1 MDPQQ
6 GWHGIWLITASF
18 LAGGLNAM
26 AGGGS
31 FLSFPALLNAGV
43 LPVQANATNTVS
55 LWPGQAAS
63 IAGYF
68 AEIRENRRLLLPVGS
83 AALVGGLLGANLLLH
98 TGQATF
104 LAMVPWLLLFAAL
117 LFAASAPV
125 SRLLQREAASHP
137 HRRLA
142 LKPLWLGIAAS
153 CFYIGY
159 FGAGGGFLLMS
170 VLTLFGIENIN
181 RVNALKVFITTMAN
195 GIAVLTFIAGR
206 KIEWRYCLLMMVTAA
221 VGGFLGARL
230 SLRLNPALLRV
241 AVVLIGLGMS
251 AYFFYI
257 Q

>member
-1 MDPQQ
+1 MDLSQ

-18 LAGGLNAM
+18 LAGGLNAV

-43 LPVQANATNTVS
+43 LPVEANATNTVA

-63 IAGYF
+63 IVGYF
-68 AEIRENRRLLLPVGS
+68 AEIQQNRALLLPIGS
-83 AALVGGLLGANLLLH
+83 AALVGGLVGAQLLLH
-98 TGQATF
+98 TRQGTF
-104 LAMVPWLLLFAAL
+104 MAMVPWLLLFAAL
-117 LFAASAPV
+117 LFAVSTPV
-125 SRLLQREAASHP
+125 SRWLQREAASHP
-137 HRRLA
+137 HPRLA
-142 LKPLWLGIAAS
+142 LRPLWLGIMAV
-153 CFYIGY
+153 CLYIGY

-170 VLTLFGIENIN
+170 VLTMFGIENIT

-195 GIAVLTFIAGR
+195 GVAVLTFIAGR
-206 KIEWRYCLLMMVTAA
+206 RIEWRYCLMMMVTAA
-221 VGGFLGARL
+221 AGGFLGARL
-230 SLRLNPALLRV
+230 SRRLNPTLLRV